1 MKANCEIVKF
11 PEYDNNCFSVRM
23 QSKSGNMITPA
34 HYHDCVEILYCTQ
47 GSFAVGIQDEIYS
60 LQAGDMA
67 VVLIDE
73 VHNLHP
79 TGDGDNRYLVIK
91 FNPDMLCRFGNSEAE
106 TSFLSSFSTAA
117 MLCDRVFTKEKLHST
132 EIPKLMQSMI
142 LESENKDFGY
152 EVAIRAN
159 IVQLLLWIVRS
170 WREECTTPDVLKK
183 DIDIIPTLKKIFVFV
198 EYHYM
203 EPITMETVAD
213 ALNMNYYAFSK
224 LFSHQTGLKFPDYL
238 NRVRL
243 QKAKI
248 FLASTSKSVAD
259 IWEKSGYLTTSYFI
273 KKFKDENGMTPQQY
287 RTLIFDSGYQDSS
300 KNRMEPAKI
309 SV

>member
-1 MKANCEIVKF
+1 
-11 PEYDNNCFSVRM
+11 
-23 QSKSGNMITPA
+23 
-34 HYHDCVEILYCTQ
+34 
-47 GSFAVGIQDEIYS
+47 
-60 LQAGDMA
+60 
-67 VVLIDE
+67 
-73 VHNLHP
+73 
-79 TGDGDNRYLVIK
+79 
-91 FNPDMLCRFGNSEAE
+91 
-106 TSFLSSFSTAA
+106 
-117 MLCDRVFTKEKLHST
+117 
-132 EIPKLMQSMI
+132 
-142 LESENKDFGY
+142 
-152 EVAIRAN
+152 
-159 IVQLLLWIVRS
+159 
-170 WREECTTPDVLKK
+170 
-183 DIDIIPTLKKIFVFV
+183 
-198 EYHYM
+198 
-203 EPITMETVAD
+203 METVAD

-259 IWEKSGYLTTSYFI
+259 IGEKSGYLTTSYFI